1 MWRRRRAVVAVA
13 GTEWVE
19 LYEAAGRSKV
29 ELKGRSLRGSERS
42 VVWRLWSWV
51 R

>member
-1 MWRRRRAVVAVA
+1 MWRRRRAVVVA

-19 LYEAAGRSKV
+19 LCEAAGRSKV
-29 ELKGRSLRGSERS
+29 ERKGQSLRESERNA
-42 VVWRLWSWV
+42 VWRMWSWE